1 MRTYIKTLSVII
13 AVGTLTF
20 FAASC
25 TQPAV
30 PVTTSQPAPMAQP
43 ITLGPSDVTM
53 QIDVIGDPKG
63 GSMQKGQQSW
73 ISICIS
79 NNTGA
84 RLSFPTVVYHS
95 CDAKRV
101 GDFYSC
107 RGIVSFETARFTLQ
121 FQGNSGDQPYVISL
135 PPPDEPLELAPGQTR
150 TFVRAFTAPYVPGKY
165 KATVVLDNKRIA
177 DMIARFQNTAPHE
190 LSLEASVEE
199 VYVR

>member
-1 MRTYIKTLSVII
+1 MKNLSTLVIGGALI
-13 AVGTLTF
+13 ILAT
-20 FAASC
+20 SC
-25 TQPAV
+25 TQPAK
-30 PVTTSQPAPMAQP
+30 PVATSAPAPLAQPAV
-43 ITLGPSDVTM
+43 LGASDVTM

-79 NNTGA
+79 NNTKA
-84 RLSFPTVVYHS
+84 RLTFPTVVYHS

-107 RGIVSFETARFTLQ
+107 HGIVGFEIAKFMLQ
-121 FQGNSGDQPYVISL
+121 FQAASGDAPYVILLS
-135 PPPDEPLELAPGQTR
+135 PPDEPLELSPGETR
-150 TFVRAFTAPYVPGKY
+150 TFVRAFTAPFVPGKY

-177 DMIARFQNTAPHE
+177 DMLAKFENATPRV